1 MKLRWAALAV
11 VLAFSALMPRGV
23 LAQASQP
30 PAGQRRA
37 GSLGQNYPNPFN
49 PDTRFQFVVGDSTNC
64 AGERHRVTVRIY
76 NLLAQ
81 VVAVPVIQ
89 GGSATV
95 SGGEPI
101 ENLTLECG
109 TYTAYWNG
117 KFLNTNREA
126 ASGVYM
132 YRLEVDGRTAYIRKM
147 FFGK

>member
-1 MKLRWAALAV
+1 MRLRWAALAV

-89 GGSATV
+89 GSTATV
-95 SGGEPI
+95 AGMTPI
-101 ENLTLECG
+101 ENLELECG

-117 KFLNTNREA
+117 KFMNTNRDA